1 MGGAVS
7 IISVDEKPMIKVAE
21 VPLRQLP
28 DAIEEAIYI
37 HEKFPLIID
46 PTEQAARFLK
56 YQTGTFLN
64 FEDPV
69 QCTKKS
75 LNRALV
81 GSMQFG
87 RTFTVKFDKLQ
98 GLSVNSP
105 LFDSPTSF
113 PIEILSR
120 PTFFAQEDIW
130 RALLRPE
137 LGDDPEIVSIS
148 PEFVFIACVSSDDVT
163 QIPPELFQI
172 MHVFKVVEKQSNNGD
187 ESSNTVDPEMDQ
199 IAALYGA
206 KEIVRNSLELVEAV
220 FDGDLEGMQSLID
233 KGYHLESCD
242 GRKHTALSEA
252 ACQGHLPIVSHLLAS
267 GADPNALS
275 DTGRSP
281 LWRAAFNGHVQVV
294 AALLQAGS
302 NPEFRDRISMESAFD
317 VAQSE
322 EVRQLLSEWDIRR
335 TEQLMQQRRQV
346 MLASLEARIKT
357 SAERELLARNLIR
370 KELVEKATCGDTEG
384 VRQLLEMV
392 AAECRSSSKQ
402 GQQKVRPRATVEVR
416 NDGGQS
422 LLSIAAQ
429 NDDLELAQF
438 LLTHWKTLL
447 DDDYSLSSDELSDE
461 AKIFKANPN
470 SRDLKGWTCVCIA
483 VFHDSRKVL
492 PLLLQN
498 GGDPSMRSTYNKNA
512 WDISKDELDAAEH
525 VIKSKAEIRQ
535 VLLDHAEVGGQGL
548 FGSGLPGRV
557 GGADNKQLY
566 EGLGDDGGAMVMN
579 IEMMREN
586 GDCSNIN
593 TTTTVSKIKKKI
605 VKKGTAPSKKK

>member
-1 MGGAVS
+1 
-7 IISVDEKPMIKVAE
+7 
-21 VPLRQLP
+21 
-28 DAIEEAIYI
+28 
-37 HEKFPLIID
+37 
-46 PTEQAARFLK
+46 
-56 YQTGTFLN
+56 
-64 FEDPV
+64 
-69 QCTKKS
+69 
-75 LNRALV
+75 
-81 GSMQFG
+81 
-87 RTFTVKFDKLQ
+87 
-98 GLSVNSP
+98 
-105 LFDSPTSF
+105 
-113 PIEILSR
+113 
-120 PTFFAQEDIW
+120 
-130 RALLRPE
+130 
-137 LGDDPEIVSIS
+137 
-148 PEFVFIACVSSDDVT
+148 
-163 QIPPELFQI
+163 
-172 MHVFKVVEKQSNNGD
+172 
-187 ESSNTVDPEMDQ
+187 
-199 IAALYGA
+199 
-206 KEIVRNSLELVEAV
+206 
-220 FDGDLEGMQSLID
+220 
-233 KGYHLESCD
+233 
-242 GRKHTALSEA
+242 
-252 ACQGHLPIVSHLLAS
+252 
-267 GADPNALS
+267 
-275 DTGRSP
+275 
-281 LWRAAFNGHVQVV
+281 
-294 AALLQAGS
+294 
-302 NPEFRDRISMESAFD
+302 MESAFD

-392 AAECRSSSKQ
+392 AAECRSSSK